1 MEEWL
6 LLKKNIV
13 HLESSRSIESVE
25 SVARRRSIGHF
36 LIEVFDFVIQA
47 EEGNQSVN
55 GDLYEQGEGLEVSG
69 DPFPD

>member
-1 MEEWL
+1 
-6 LLKKNIV
+6 
-13 HLESSRSIESVE
+13 
-25 SVARRRSIGHF
+25 
-36 LIEVFDFVIQA
+36 VFDFVIQV